1 MHYLVED
8 IESRM
13 PRFLAQLQKAGR
25 NARLMRLARAIHA
38 SGPEAVVHY
47 IGSVD
52 PTGNAGK
59 YVAWIIDMVLSGQ
72 IILPEDAERVTYLLK
87 IFDVAKRSR
96 TFQHDKNIFNYK
108 NFSEF
113 AKLVESLGGG
123 EDQAKETQNLSLRK
137 WKAWI
142 ERQGYNKFY
151 GDNVFTLL
159 EFNLTGKKE
168 KVISTSNR
176 RGYSTD
182 YLPVWAVDQDKLDG
196 FSGPLSKAVEVDTG
210 ALALSRLVTGTAYC
224 VQSPLTAEDY
234 LGRGPLYALFKEGS
248 LYALSTSQW
257 TEFRDTNDVS
267 LAIPSPALAY
277 FLSKVIFD
285 RGEDMNKHGVGV
297 LQRLIKR
304 GMDRYADSLPAKPKA
319 IMLRAIQ
326 DLGE

>member
-1 MHYLVED
+1 MHHLAED

-13 PRFLAQLQKAGR
+13 PRFLAQLQKANR
-25 NARLMRLARAIHA
+25 NARLLRLARAVHA
-38 SGPEAVVHY
+38 SGPEAVIYY

-52 PTGNAGK
+52 PTGKAGK

-123 EDQAKETQNLSLRK
+123 EDKAKETQNLSLRK

-159 EFNLTGKKE
+159 EFKLTGKKE
-168 KVISTSNR
+168 KVIATSHS

-182 YLPVWAVDQDKLDG
+182 YLPVWAANTVAITTARPDI
-196 FSGPLSKAVEVDTG
+196 SPAEIDTG
-210 ALALSRLVTGTAYC
+210 ALAISRLVTGTAYC
-224 VQSPLTAEDY
+224 VQNPLTAESY
-234 LGRGPLYALFKEGS
+234 LERGPLYALFREGS

-285 RGEDMNKHGVGV
+285 RREDIDKWGVQV
-297 LQRLIKR
+297 IQRLIKR
-304 GMDRYADSLPAKPKA
+304 GMDNYADSLPAKPKA

-326 DLGE
+326 DLEE